1 MQFFF
6 MEKSRVPRDADKMME
21 KHCIRCLLQEIDPEK
36 YEQDIGRLLAMMDR
50 ETKTPEKEYG
60 HRLSVC
66 RDCEYLS
73 RGTCNACGCFVE
85 LRAATGGSHCPYK
98 KW

>member
-1 MQFFF
+1 
-6 MEKSRVPRDADKMME
+6 MME

-50 ETKTPEKEYG
+50 ETKTPEKEYE
-60 HRLSVC
+60 HRLQVC

-85 LRAATGGSHCPYK
+85 LRAATARSHCPYK